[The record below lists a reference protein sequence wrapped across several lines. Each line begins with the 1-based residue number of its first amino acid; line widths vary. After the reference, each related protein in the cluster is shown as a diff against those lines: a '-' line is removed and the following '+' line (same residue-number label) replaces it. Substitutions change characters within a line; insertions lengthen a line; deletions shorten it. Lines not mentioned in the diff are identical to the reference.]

1 MKTTKILSAAALAAV
16 VALSLA
22 PAAQAASSQEK
33 CYGVVKAGHNDC
45 KTAAHAC
52 AGHAKTDGGGEFVLV
67 PAGLCD
73 KLAGGSTTPPGEM
86 MKGGMMK
93 DDMKMDK

>member
-1 MKTTKILSAAALAAV
+1 MKTAKVLSAAALAAV
-16 VALSLA
+16 VALSIA
-22 PAAQAASSQEK
+22 PAAQAAGAQEK

-52 AGHAKTDGGGEFVLV
+52 AGHAAKDGGAEFVLV

-73 KLAGGSTTPPGEM
+73 KLAGGSTTAPAGDSM
-86 MKGGMMK
+86 MKSDGMMNK
-93 DDMKMDK
+93 